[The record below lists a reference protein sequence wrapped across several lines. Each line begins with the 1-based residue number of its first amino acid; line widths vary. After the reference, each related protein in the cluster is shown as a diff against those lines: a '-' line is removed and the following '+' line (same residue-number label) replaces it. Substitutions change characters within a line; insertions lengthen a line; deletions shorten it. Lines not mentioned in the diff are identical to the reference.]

1 MGWKIIFA
9 IFFIKENDLL
19 EKLLV
24 NNPITVQIQYFHN
37 QILQWPVTNNVARHY
52 GWLEEGRVS
61 VVLCFTLP
69 HFFWLA
75 ASIAASAAPLG
86 IGPSHG
92 TLDPLPGAAHPT
104 PSLPPSPLFACLV
117 SYGQHLA
124 IRNCLILSPSCIT
137 VTADCFFSQVCRG
150 RLGLGIAVSG
160 DSHLSQ
166 MKGQDG
172 MISSNIL
179 QLK

>member
-1 MGWKIIFA
+1 MWHGIMADWRKA
-9 IFFIKENDLL
+9 ESVWCSASLCPTSSD
-19 EKLLV
+19 
-24 NNPITVQIQYFHN
+24 
-37 QILQWPVTNNVARHY
+37 
-52 GWLEEGRVS
+52 WLPLS
-61 VVLCFTLP
+61 LP
-69 HFFWLA
+69 PRLHWALA
-75 ASIAASAAPLG
+75 HHMAHWTHCLG
-86 IGPSHG
+86 QH
-92 TLDPLPGAAHPT
+92 T
-104 PSLPPSPLFACLV
+104 SLPPSPLFACLV

-172 MISSNIL
+172 MISNNIL